1 MAQESRSTLL
11 VSCPE
16 TVTLHRAM
24 SCVTPHLTT
33 PSTGAPSLSPTLSS
47 SHVLHPPLSEHKSC
61 GDLRPHLSGALAEP
75 RPFTFEGIIGKQV
88 SDGLSD
94 QTRLSILSWNVGP
107 RRGKV
112 TNSVVGSFHVD
123 SSRRDR
129 VALPRDRKKMLRNN
143 STSTRVPISSSC
155 STKILLNMVT

>member
-107 RRGKV
+107 RRGK
-112 TNSVVGSFHVD
+112 TAWWAPFTLIPLEETESHFQEI
-123 SSRRDR
+123 
-129 VALPRDRKKMLRNN
+129 AKKCCATIPHQPGCR
-143 STSTRVPISSSC
+143 SAHPVPQ
-155 STKILLNMVT
+155 KFF